1 MKASVFIATSL
12 DGFIARKNGGIDWLM
27 ASSTPDDTEDYGYKA
42 FFDSV
47 DCMVM
52 GRHTMEVVRSFNEW
66 PYAEK
71 RVIVLSN
78 TLKEVPDELVD
89 KIELYAG
96 PLQALI
102 SKLERDGCQRLYVD
116 GGVTIQ
122 SFINESL
129 ITDMTITTIPILL
142 GEGLPL
148 FGPTPHDIQLKHIS
162 TRSYPNGFVS
172 STYEFNEA

>member
-1 MKASVFIATSL
+1 MKSSIFIATSL
-12 DGFIARKNGGIDWLM
+12 DGFIARMNGSVDWLM
-27 ASSTPDDTEDYGYKA
+27 AASTPDDTEDYGFKA

-52 GRHTMEVVRSFNEW
+52 GRNSMEMVLSFNEW

-71 RVIVLSN
+71 RVVVLSN
-78 TLKEVPDELVD
+78 TLTEAPDELVG

-96 PLQALI
+96 SLKMLTA
-102 SKLERDGCQRLYVD
+102 KLANEGCKRLYID
-116 GGVTIQ
+116 GGKTIQ

-129 ITDMTITTIPILL
+129 ITDMSITTIPILL

-148 FGPTPHDIQLKHIS
+148 FGPTLHDIKLKHIS
-162 TRSYPNGFVS
+162 TQSFPNGFIH
-172 STYEFNEA
+172 STYEFDNA